1 MAIKKFNEEYS
12 NKSDVK
18 GGSYGSVNDTKKILD
33 QTSGDYEEK
42 WHEAVKYLNDKLDE
56 IVDETNK
63 GTVASGSYASNIKT
77 LTSAVSTNT
86 SKTGITSTQAGHI
99 TTNNSKTGITSGQA
113 NAITANTKKSGITS
127 TQASAITA
135 NSTIENKTEG
145 TISFGAPDRRTGAM
159 TITVKVGENKF
170 TYTIAAN

>member
-1 MAIKKFNEEYS
+1 MALASKKTPRVVDLS
-12 NKSDVK
+12 NSSKKAKLQAKFDDTVYLDTVVDNPDDHPELAAILLQIQNINDDMDIIRTYAGDVK
-18 GGSYGSVNDTKKILD
+18 GDIP
-33 QTSGDYEEK
+33 TS
-42 WHEAVKYLNDKLDE
+42 
-56 IVDETNK
+56 
-63 GTVASGSYASNIKT
+63 
-77 LTSAVSTNT
+77 
-86 SKTGITSTQAGHI
+86 
-99 TTNNSKTGITSGQA
+99 
-113 NAITANTKKSGITS
+113 AITANTAKTGITS